1 MEIKKWT
8 AILLCIILCAGSIPI
23 SCNAATKKTSGTD
36 GNGNTWVYDEKTKT
50 LTFSGNNKG
59 IDDYSFDGHS
69 PEPDWYIWNT
79 KAEHIII
86 NDGVTGIGKWAF
98 YAFVKL
104 KTVEMADSVTYI
116 KNEAFASCRNLRS
129 IRLSLNVRNIEGDA
143 FYACERLEHLT
154 LPDTLKTLGTLGA
167 CSKLKEVIIPDSV
180 SKTNKNL
187 FYECKSLTKIKL
199 PRNMKEIKQY
209 DFANCKNLRTLEIPE
224 AVTTVSMS
232 AFAGTKLKKITL
244 PKNVIT
250 IKKGMPYRGKDKV
263 FSVNNDFEL
272 PTKNLRLIEIKSKK
286 VKSIAKGSFSGLSS
300 KVVIKVP
307 KSRKKKYTKMLRKSG
322 LEKKVKIRTL

>member
-1 MEIKKWT
+1 MEIKRWT

-23 SCNAATKKTSGTD
+23 PCNAAVKKTSGTD
-36 GNGNTWVYDEKTKT
+36 GNGNNWVYDVKTKT
-50 LTFSGNNKG
+50 LTFSGNKG
-59 IDDYSFDGHS
+59 IEDYIFDGHS

-104 KTVEMADSVTYI
+104 KTVEMADSVTSIRDAAFIFCGNLTSVKLSANI
-116 KNEAFASCRNLRS
+116 KSIEGEAFYGCNK
-129 IRLSLNVRNIEGDA
+129 
-143 FYACERLEHLT
+143 LEHLT
-154 LPDTLKTLGTLGA
+154 LPDTLKTLGSFGA
-167 CSKLKEVIIPDSV
+167 CSKLKEVIMPDSV
-180 SKTNKNL
+180 FKTNKNL
-187 FYECKSLTKIKL
+187 FYDCRSLTKIKL
-199 PRNMKEIKQY
+199 PKGMKEIKPR

-224 AVTTVSMS
+224 TVTTVSMS
-232 AFAGTKLKKITL
+232 AFSGTKLKKITL
-244 PKNVIT
+244 PKNVTT

-263 FSVNNDFEL
+263 FAVNNDSEL

-307 KSRKKKYTKMLRKSG
+307 KSRKKKYTKMLRESG

>member
-1 MEIKKWT
+1 M
-8 AILLCIILCAGSIPI
+8 LLCIILCAGSIPI
-23 SCNAATKKTSGTD
+23 PCNAATKKTSGTD
-36 GNGNTWVYDEKTKT
+36 RNGNTWVYDVKTKT
-50 LTFSGNNKG
+50 LTFSGNKG

-86 NDGVTGIGKWAF
+86 NDGITGIGKWAF

-104 KTVEMADSVTYI
+104 KTVEMADSVTSIRDAAFIFCGNLTSVKLSANI
-116 KNEAFASCRNLRS
+116 KSIEGEAFYGCNK
-129 IRLSLNVRNIEGDA
+129 
-143 FYACERLEHLT
+143 LEHLI
-154 LPDTLKTLGTLGA
+154 LPDTLKTLGSFGS

-180 SKTNKNL
+180 TKTYKAL
-187 FYECKSLTKIKL
+187 FVGCTSLSKIKL
-199 PRNMKEIKQY
+199 PIGMKEIKQY
-209 DFANCKNLRTLEIPE
+209 DFTNCKNLRTLEIPE

-244 PKNVIT
+244 PKNVTT
-250 IKKGMPYRGKDKV
+250 IKKGMPYCGKDKV
-263 FSVNNDFEL
+263 FAVNNDSEL
-272 PTKNLRLIEIKSKK
+272 PTKALRLIEIKSKK
-286 VKSIAKGSFSGLSS
+286 VKSIAKDSFSGLSS

-307 KSRKKKYTKMLRKSG
+307 KSRKKKYTWMLRKSG

>member
-8 AILLCIILCAGSIPI
+8 AILLCIILCTGSIP
-23 SCNAATKKTSGTD
+23 CNATAQTTSGTD

-104 KTVEMADSVTYI
+104 KTVEMADSVTSIRDAAFIFCGNLTSVKLSANI
-116 KNEAFASCRNLRS
+116 KSIEGEAFYGCNK
-129 IRLSLNVRNIEGDA
+129 
-143 FYACERLEHLT
+143 LEHLT
-154 LPDTLKTLGTLGA
+154 LPDTLKTLGSFGA
-167 CSKLKEVIIPDSV
+167 CSKLKEVIMPDSV
-180 SKTNKNL
+180 FKTNKNL
-187 FYECKSLTKIKL
+187 FYDCRSLTKIKL
-199 PRNMKEIKQY
+199 PKGMKEIKPR
-209 DFANCKNLRTLEIPE
+209 DFANCKNLRTLDIPE

-232 AFAGTKLKKITL
+232 AFSGTKLKKITL
-244 PKNVIT
+244 PKNVTT

-263 FSVNNDFEL
+263 FAVNNDSEL

-307 KSRKKKYTKMLRKSG
+307 KIRKKKYTKMLRKSG
-322 LEKKVKIRTL
+322 LEKKVKIKTL

>member
-1 MEIKKWT
+1 MEVKKWT
-8 AILLCIILCAGSIPI
+8 ALLLCIILCAGSIPI
-23 SCNAATKKTSGTD
+23 PCNAVAKKTSGTD
-36 GNGNTWVYDEKTKT
+36 GNGNTWVYDITTKT
-50 LTFSGNNKG
+50 LTFSGNKG
-59 IDDYSFDGHS
+59 IDDYFFDGHS

-86 NDGVTGIGKWAF
+86 NDGITGIGKWAF

-104 KTVEMADSVTYI
+104 KTVEMADSVT
-116 KNEAFASCRNLRS
+116 S
-129 IRLSLNVRNIEGDA
+129 IRDAAFIFCGNLTSVKLSANIKSIEGDA
-143 FYACERLEHLT
+143 FYGCERLEYLA

-180 SKTNKNL
+180 TKTYKAL
-187 FYECKSLTKIKL
+187 FVGCTSLTKIKL
-199 PRNMKEIKQY
+199 PKGMKEIKQQ

-232 AFAGTKLKKITL
+232 AFSGTKLKKITL
-244 PKNVIT
+244 PKNVTT
-250 IKKGMPYRGKDKV
+250 IKKGMPYGGKV
-263 FSVNNDFEL
+263 FAVNNDSEL

-307 KSRKKKYTKMLRKSG
+307 KSRKKKYTRMLRESG